1 MWNRSQMPLVCGDLT
16 LVLVCSMSLM
26 AGGTG
31 DDVLTGGLGDDL
43 FVFGANTG
51 NDTVTDFDLVD
62 DILVL
67 EDGVT
72 VSGTSEQDANGDGT
86 LDTILALDDGGSVTI
101 LGVNGLTDTN
111 DLFV

>member
-1 MWNRSQMPLVCGDLT
+1 MDGGAGDDMLV
-16 LVLVCSMSLM
+16 
-26 AGGTG
+26 GGTG
-31 DDVLTGGLGDDL
+31 DDRLVGGTDDDVLTGGLGDDL